1 MPVSRQFFQNPE
13 HFISRKT
20 GLKVK
25 FDFPL
30 NPESQWDNETSVLLQ
45 NLSFPDSF
53 HSGKKIL
60 MPLIIADL
68 GFLIF
73 CQVVLLNGFN
83 AKVRKFAFAK
93 IAVL

>member
-1 MPVSRQFFQNPE
+1 
-13 HFISRKT
+13 
-20 GLKVK
+20 
-25 FDFPL
+25 
-30 NPESQWDNETSVLLQ
+30 
-45 NLSFPDSF
+45 
-53 HSGKKIL
+53 

-73 CQVVLLNGFN
+73 FQVVLLEGFN

>member
-1 MPVSRQFFQNPE
+1 
-13 HFISRKT
+13 
-20 GLKVK
+20 
-25 FDFPL
+25 
-30 NPESQWDNETSVLLQ
+30 
-45 NLSFPDSF
+45 
-53 HSGKKIL
+53 

-73 CQVVLLNGFN
+73 CQVVLLKGFN